1 MILLDLYAN
10 PAKHCTSGH
19 LTLQLG
25 CIPHQQAL
33 AKINLKLPKRQYPV
47 VALTCNVG
55 ASKKITCNVDGTPND
70 ELTTMDWN
78 EVTTLFHEFGHAMH
92 TIFGQTHV
100 QNLAGTRSSVD
111 YV

>member
-1 MILLDLYAN
+1 MI
-10 PAKHCTSGH
+10 
-19 LTLQLG
+19 
-25 CIPHQQAL
+25 
-33 AKINLKLPKRQYPV
+33 
-47 VALTCNVG
+47 
-55 ASKKITCNVDGTPND
+55 CNVDGTPND